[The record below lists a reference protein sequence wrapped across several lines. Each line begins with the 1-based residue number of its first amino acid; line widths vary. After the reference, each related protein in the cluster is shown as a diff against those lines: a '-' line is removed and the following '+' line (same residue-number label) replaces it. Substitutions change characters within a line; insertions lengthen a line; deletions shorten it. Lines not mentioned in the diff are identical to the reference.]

1 MEASMAR
8 EGALP
13 AGHPTDAIVGHCP
26 AIQGLRA
33 QIRHLAAFDG
43 VGNPYVP
50 TLLLQ
55 GETGTGKGLVARA
68 IHDSGPRAQGPF
80 IEVNCAAIPE
90 ALLEAELFGFEAGAF
105 TDAKRPKPGLFE
117 AADGGALFLDE
128 IDTLPLSLQSKL
140 LNAIEAKRIRRL
152 GAVAERP
159 VDVKLITATHAD
171 LGQDVTAGHFR
182 ADLYHRLAV
191 VLLELPPLRARGD
204 DILTLAQHFLRRYA
218 DAHGV
223 PSKRL
228 SGAAEAWLLRYDWPG
243 NVRELS
249 HLMER
254 LTLLIAQAILTP
266 ETLEQL
272 SLTRPALSPQP
283 ESAPAG
289 GVLEP
294 LDEPARIRQALIQ
307 AEGNVMRAAR
317 LLGLSRSA
325 LRHRL
330 RRYRIVHP
338 DHENVAPLPG
348 TSAESGTS
356 LPTALPFRPTGS
368 TKPPSQD
375 GGDAKDRPA
384 DRRKPLPE
392 AGWAQKPVAVLAISV
407 TFPETGDPEPPRH
420 EPWTVAAR
428 WERRIVEKVVGFGGA
443 LLQHP
448 PLLVLTAFGIPQTL
462 EQLPQRAVHAAL
474 AIRQLVAAA
483 AGSTEQAAGPEVR
496 LAVHEGTVLVDTQ
509 ASDPTARVLP
519 VGDALTLPV
528 RLLGLT
534 AAGEILLSSQVGR
547 AVEGWYELRTRELL
561 LTGESA
567 ERLAAFT
574 LVGFRPQRSSLARMD
589 RRALSR
595 FVGRERELGALR
607 EVLSQAEGGRGQ
619 VVGIIGEP
627 GVGKSRLL
635 YEFRQRLA
643 AERMLYLEGDCSSY
657 GATVLYLPLLDILKT
672 YFQLED
678 RDDAQRIREKVAGR
692 LFALDE
698 SLAPT
703 LPALLTLLD
712 VPVEDP
718 HWQVLDPPQRRQ
730 RLMEALKRLLVCES
744 QARPLVMIVENLHW
758 IDTETQAFLD
768 SLVESLPAVRM
779 LLLVT
784 YRPEYQ
790 HGWGNKTFYTQ
801 LRLDPLPRQGAEAF
815 LQALLGN
822 DAGLGALTQ
831 QLIEWTEG
839 NPFFMEESIQTLVET
854 QVLAGE
860 RGAYRLAKALPRIQV
875 PATVQAVLSARV
887 DHLPSEERS
896 LLQSAAV
903 IGRDVPLPLLQAI
916 AERPEAALHRGLA
929 HLQAAEFL
937 YEARLFPD
945 REYTFKHAL
954 THEVAY
960 GSLLQERRQALHA
973 HIVEALEAFAG
984 DRVAE
989 HVERLAYHAVRAEGW
1004 DKALAY
1010 CRQAGA
1016 RAAARSAYR
1025 PAVGCFEQALAA
1037 LALLPEH
1044 RDTLEQAI
1052 DLRCDLR
1059 NALWL
1064 LGEFGQVF
1072 DYLCQ
1077 AEILAKAL
1085 GDQGRL
1091 GRVST
1096 FMAAYL
1102 WVMGDLDQALE
1113 CGHRALTIAEALG
1126 DVALQVEAN
1135 YRLGQAYLALGDY
1148 RRAMDFLDHNVS
1160 SLTDHLMQ
1168 ERFGL
1173 PGIASVVS
1181 RSYLAWC
1188 LAELGEFAKGIA
1200 RGEEAVRIAEAAD
1213 HPFSLSNALFGV
1225 GFLYLRKG
1233 DLRNAVPTLERCLA
1247 LCRLWNIV
1255 LWSPRITAALGSAYA
1270 LSGRI
1275 AEALPLLEQA
1285 IEQAASE
1292 KRLGEHALRVAAL
1305 SEAFLLA
1312 GRTNDAFQTAQRAL
1326 VLSRAHKEQGHEAW
1340 ALWLLGEIAAQRDPP
1355 DGEKAEASC
1364 RQALALAGELGMRPL
1379 MAHCHLGLST
1389 LYTKLGQR
1397 EQACAELS
1405 MALALY
1411 RALDMT
1417 FWLSRAEAAL
1427 ARMI

>member
-1 MEASMAR
+1 MAR
-8 EGALP
+8 EGVLP
-13 AGHPTDAIVGHCP
+13 AGHPTDGIVGHCP
-26 AIQGLRA
+26 AIQALRA
-33 QIRHLAAFDG
+33 QIRHLATFDA

-55 GETGTGKGLVARA
+55 GGTGTGKGLVARA

-117 AADGGALFLDE
+117 VADGGTLFLDE

-152 GAVAERP
+152 GAVAEHP

-171 LGQDVTAGHFR
+171 LGRDVAAGHFR

-204 DILTLAQHFLRRYA
+204 DILALPQHFLRRYA

-228 SGAAEAWLLRYDWPG
+228 SSAAEAWLLRYDWPG

-254 LTLLIAQAILTP
+254 LTLLSAEAIVAP
-266 ETLEQL
+266 ETMERLCL
-272 SLTRPALSPQP
+272 PRPALSPQP
-283 ESAPAG
+283 ESVPAG

-294 LDEPARIRQALIQ
+294 LDEPAHIRLALIQ

-330 RRYRIVHP
+330 RRYGIERP
-338 DHENVAPLPG
+338 GREDLAQLAG
-348 TSAESGTS
+348 TSAEMDTS
-356 LPTALPFRPTGS
+356 LHTALPFRPTGPA
-368 TKPPSQD
+368 KPPPQD
-375 GGDAKDRPA
+375 GGDAKDRPV
-384 DRRKPLPE
+384 DRVKPLPE
-392 AGWAQKPVAVLAISV
+392 AGWAQKPVAVLAINV
-407 TFPETGDPEPPRH
+407 TFPETGEPEPPRY

-428 WERRIVEKVVGFGGA
+428 WERRIVEKVVGFGGV
-443 LLQHP
+443 LLQRSP
-448 PLLVLTAFGIPQTL
+448 SLVLVVFGIPQTL

-474 AIRQLVAAA
+474 AIRQLVAEAP
-483 AGSTEQAAGPEVR
+483 GSAEQAAGPEVR
-496 LAVHEGTVLVDTQ
+496 LAVHGGAVLVDTQ
-509 ASDPTARVLP
+509 ASDPAARVLP

-528 RLLGLT
+528 RLLGL
-534 AAGEILLSSQVGR
+534 AARGEILLSSQVGR

-567 ERLAAFT
+567 ERIAAIT
-574 LVGFRPQRSSLARMD
+574 LVGFRPQRSSLARMGK
-589 RRALSR
+589 RALSR

-619 VVGIIGEP
+619 VVGIVGEP

-643 AERMLYLEGDCSSY
+643 AGRVLYLEGDCSSY
-657 GATVLYLPLLDILKT
+657 GATVLYLPLLDLLKT
-672 YFQLED
+672 YFQLDD
-678 RDDAQRIREKVAGR
+678 RDEAQRIREKVAGW
-692 LFALDE
+692 LLTLDE

-703 LPALLTLLD
+703 LPAFLTLLD

-718 HWQVLDPPQRRQ
+718 HWQLLDPPQRRQ

-744 QARPLVMIVENLHW
+744 QAQPLVMIVENLHW

-768 SLVESLPAVRM
+768 SLVESLPAMRM

-801 LRLDPLPRQGAEAF
+801 LRLDPLPRQGAQAF

-822 DAGLGALTQ
+822 DASLRGLTQ

-839 NPFFMEESIQTLVET
+839 NPFFLEESIQTLVET

-875 PATVQAVLSARV
+875 PATVHAVLGARI
-887 DHLPSEERS
+887 DRLPSAERS

-916 AERPEAALHRGLA
+916 AEQPEAALHRGLA

-937 YEARLFPD
+937 YETRLFPD
-945 REYTFKHAL
+945 REYAFKHAL

-960 GSLLQERRQALHA
+960 GSLPQERRRALHA

-989 HVERLAYHAVRAEGW
+989 HVERLAYHAVQGEVW
-1004 DKALAY
+1004 DKAAAY

-1016 RAAARSAYR
+1016 RAASRSAYHQ
-1025 PAVGCFEQALAA
+1025 AVEGFEQALAA
-1037 LALLPEH
+1037 LALLPER

-1077 AEILAKAL
+1077 AEALAAAL

-1096 FMAAYL
+1096 YMTAYL
-1102 WVMGDLDQALE
+1102 WVMGHPDRSLE
-1113 CGHRALTIAEALG
+1113 SGRRALTIAEALG

-1148 RRAMDFLDHNVS
+1148 RRAMEFLVRNVS
-1160 SLTDHLMQ
+1160 SLKGHLLH

-1188 LAELGEFAKGIA
+1188 LAELGEFVEAIA

-1247 LCRLWNIV
+1247 LCQLWNIA
-1255 LWSPRITAALGSAYA
+1255 LWSPWNTAALGSAYA
-1270 LSGRI
+1270 LSGRV

-1285 IEQAASE
+1285 LEQAASE
-1292 KRLGEHALRVAAL
+1292 KRLGEQALRVAAL
-1305 SEAFLLA
+1305 SEALLLA
-1312 GRTNDAFQTAQRAL
+1312 GRTGDAFQTAQRAL
-1326 VLSRAHKEQGHEAW
+1326 DLSRTHKERGHEAW
-1340 ALWLLGEIAAQRDPP
+1340 ALRLLGEIAAQRNPP
-1355 DGEKAEASC
+1355 DGENAEASY
-1364 RQALALAGELGMRPL
+1364 RQALALAGELRMRPL
-1379 MAHCHLGLST
+1379 MAHCHLGLGT
-1389 LYTKLGQR
+1389 LYTRAGQR

-1405 MALALY
+1405 RALALY